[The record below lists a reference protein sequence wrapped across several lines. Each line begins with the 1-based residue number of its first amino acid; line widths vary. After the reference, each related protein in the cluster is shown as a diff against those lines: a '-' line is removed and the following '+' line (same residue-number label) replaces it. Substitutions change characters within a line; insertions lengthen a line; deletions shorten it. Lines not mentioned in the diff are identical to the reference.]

1 MITLN
6 NAESRLID
14 RHPLIGVRLDFDKFT
29 LIMSE
34 LEEVEKTNFL
44 LNMELAKWLVKAEK
58 ALTSS
63 QVQNALNDM
72 EISWNKEDIMRIFG
86 ISASWYY
93 RLKKAGANYTVGN
106 RNAFNRAKDSA
117 NTQGVRVS
125 NTIDNFN
132 IVCNAKAKL
141 LKDCNEVDSNI
152 TEWTQIPLRQ
162 RDECINNSFISSNA
176 APSPEDV
183 SDEIAVARNANRG
196 HMLIDVKYNGYKFSV
211 KINPSGE
218 IYEINPGN
226 VALSQTELQQLV
238 TSRFTNFTI
247 PNSLTVT
254 ARQ

>member
-1 MITLN
+1 MINLN

-14 RHPLIGVRLDFDKFT
+14 RHPVIKTRLDFDKFN

-34 LEEVEKTNFL
+34 LDEVEKSSFQ
-44 LNMELAKWLVKAEK
+44 LNMALAKWLVKAEK

-63 QVQNALNDM
+63 RVQNALSDM

-93 RLKKAGANYTVGN
+93 RLKKAGANFTVIN
-106 RNAFNRAKDSA
+106 RNAFNRAKASA
-117 NTQGVRVS
+117 ATQGIRVTD
-125 NTIDNFN
+125 TIDNFN

-141 LKDCNEVDSNI
+141 LKEANEADSNI
-152 TEWTQIPLRQ
+152 RTWIQIPLRQ
-162 RDECINNSFISSNA
+162 RDECINASFVSSN

-183 SDEIAVARNANRG
+183 SNEIAVARNANRG
-196 HMLIDVKYNGYKFSV
+196 HFLIDVKYNGYKFSV

-226 VALSQTELQQLV
+226 VTLTQTELMQLV
-238 TSRFTNFTI
+238 ESRFTNFTI
-247 PNSLTVT
+247 PESLTVT

>member
-6 NAESRLID
+6 TAESRLID
-14 RHPLIGVRLDFDKFT
+14 RHPVIKTRLDFDKFT

-34 LEEVEKTNFL
+34 LEDVEKTTFQL
-44 LNMELAKWLVKAEK
+44 RIELATWLVKAEK
-58 ALTSS
+58 ALNSS

-72 EISWNKEDIMRIFG
+72 EISWNKEDVMRIFG

-93 RLKKAGANYTVGN
+93 RLKKAGANYTVAN
-106 RNAFNRAKDSA
+106 RNAFTRAKDRA
-117 NTQGVRVS
+117 NYNGVRVS
-125 NTIDNFN
+125 DTIDNFN

-141 LKDCNEVDSNI
+141 LKDCNEADSNI

-176 APSPEDV
+176 PSPEDV
-183 SDEIAVARNANRG
+183 SDEIAVARNTNRG
-196 HMLIDVKYNGYKFSV
+196 HFLIDVKYNGYKFSV

-226 VALSQTELQQLV
+226 VTLTQTELHQLV